1 MINLIDEIQEILS
14 YDDIDEDVKLE
25 RINELCNQENTN
37 YNNLISRVRLLEGK
51 IEKLRGKL

>member
-51 IEKLRGKL
+51 IAKLRGKL

>member
-25 RINELCNQENTN
+25 RINKLCNQENTN

-51 IEKLRGKL
+51 IAKLRGKL